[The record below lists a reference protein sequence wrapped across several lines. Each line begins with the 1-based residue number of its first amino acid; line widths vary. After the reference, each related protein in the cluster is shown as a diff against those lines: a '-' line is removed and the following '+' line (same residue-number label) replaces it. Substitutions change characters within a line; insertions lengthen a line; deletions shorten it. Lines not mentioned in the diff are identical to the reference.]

1 MTDYGQASV
10 EDLPAILAL
19 LKSCGLPTQDITPA
33 MLGGFLVAR
42 HGGRVVGVAGVLPA
56 GTDAL
61 LRSVAV
67 APDHRGLGIAERLCD
82 ILEQRA
88 TQAGIANLY
97 LLTQTAEGYFAQR
110 GFRPIERA
118 QAPGA
123 LQATAEFQQLCP
135 ASAVCMRKALQL
147 PRTEAERGR
156 AAGLDSA

>member
-10 EDLPAILAL
+10 EDLPAVLAL
-19 LKSCGLPTQDITPA
+19 LKSCSLPTQDITPA

-42 HGGRVVGVAGVLPA
+42 HDGQVVGVAAVVPA

-82 ILEQRA
+82 LLEKRA
-88 TQAGIANLY
+88 RQAGIANLY

-110 GFRPIERA
+110 GFRSIERA
-118 QAPGA
+118 QAPA
-123 LQATAEFQQLCP
+123 PLQATAEFQQLCP
-135 ASAVCMRKALQL
+135 ASAVCMRKALRV
-147 PRTEAERGR
+147 PRAERRRGG
-156 AAGLDSA
+156 AAGVDSA